1 MSDRTVSPG
10 ARWRWIAAIA
20 LGFLGA
26 GDAAIAAGEDP
37 DWPCIQRLVPE
48 ISAGMVWAGPPL
60 DEAPDWRDDSAISDL
75 AARLTDRRLPP
86 AKTEALIEE
95 FAHGRR
101 ADNDRQLTMLFAAV
115 LDRINR
121 ERLSVIEGIRRFT
134 RRQRALASRIES
146 ALAEIDTLPD
156 KGTAEQ
162 EARRAALIEQTR
174 WDTRIYEEREK
185 SVTYLCETPVLLEQR
200 VFKLGR
206 TIQGFLD

>member
-1 MSDRTVSPG
+1 MSDRSVSPA
-10 ARWRWIAAIA
+10 ARWRRIAAIA

-26 GDAAIAAGEDP
+26 GGAAIAAGEDP

-60 DEAPDWRDDSAISDL
+60 DEAPDWRDDSAISNL
-75 AARLTDRRLPP
+75 AARLADRRLPP
-86 AKTEALIEE
+86 AKTEALVEE
-95 FAHGRR
+95 FAHNLGT
-101 ADNDRQLTMLFAAV
+101 DNDRQLTMLFAAI

-121 ERLSVIEGIRRFT
+121 ERSSITEGIKKFT

-146 ALAEIDTLPD
+146 ALAEIDALPD